1 MVGHP
6 QKLSVTA
13 FPKRRLR
20 RRTTARLLAIQV
32 PRRVF
37 GDT

>member
-6 QKLSVTA
+6 QQISVTA

-20 RRTTARLLAIQV
+20 RRTTARWLRIEA